1 MRRLKLAPGLILS
14 LAILLASAGSSPS
27 GERPEY
33 HLEISGAVNRTL
45 SGGQLFFERTE
56 TRNQI
61 WIQQPGSG
69 TDHTVLDISLPLD
82 LRTGTY
88 QISSQGPVDVDYHQR
103 VDQISRFFVD
113 DEWGTIT
120 LQLDD
125 NGLSGTL
132 DLAIFERVPLTAP
145 EPNTGYREYVY
156 IKGEVWNLPY
166 KNPDPE
172 DLSRISP
179 LIDQTP
185 SERENNQLADLI
197 RLGSTSFIVGLVLV
211 NFIFQ
216 FYIGARVYAGKG
228 IFWLRSLRGTAT
240 FIRGWQTPELRH
252 LMILWSII
260 LAFLLLSLFGI
271 IIPG

>member
-1 MRRLKLAPGLILS
+1 
-14 LAILLASAGSSPS
+14 LASVGCSPS
-27 GERPEY
+27 GPRPEY

-56 TRNQI
+56 TSNQI

-69 TDHTVLDISLPLD
+69 TDHTVLDIHLPLN
-82 LRTGTY
+82 LQTGTH
-88 QISSQGPVDVDYHQR
+88 QISSQSPVEVDYQQR

-120 LQLDD
+120 LQVDD

-132 DLAIFERVPLTAP
+132 DLAIFERVPFYAP
-145 EPNTGYREYVY
+145 DPNTGYREYIY

-166 KNPDPE
+166 KNLDTE

-179 LIDQTP
+179 LIDQTL
-185 SERENNQLADLI
+185 SEPENNQLADLVG
-197 RLGSTSFIVGLVLV
+197 LGLISFIVGLVLV
-211 NFIFQ
+211 NFVFQ
-216 FYIGARVYAGKG
+216 FYVGARVYAGKG

-240 FIRGWQTPELRH
+240 FIHGWQTPKLRP
-252 LMILWSII
+252 LMILWSILLGVLLFLI
-260 LAFLLLSLFGI
+260 FGIFLLTQNLS
-271 IIPG
+271 

>member
-1 MRRLKLAPGLILS
+1 MRRLKLAPGLILF
-14 LAILLASAGSSPS
+14 LAILLACVGCSPS
-27 GERPEY
+27 GPRPEY
-33 HLEISGAVNRTL
+33 NLEISGAVNRTL

-56 TRNQI
+56 TRIQI

-82 LRTGTY
+82 LQIGTY
-88 QISSQGPVDVDYHQR
+88 QISSQGPVKVDYQQR

-120 LQLDD
+120 LQVDD
-125 NGLSGTL
+125 SGLSGAL
-132 DLAIFERVPLTAP
+132 DLAIFERVPFYAP
-145 EPNTGYREYVY
+145 DPNTGYREHIS

-166 KNPDPE
+166 KNTDPE

-185 SERENNQLADLI
+185 SEREYNQLADLVG
-197 RLGSTSFIVGLVLV
+197 LGTTSFIVGLVLV
-211 NFIFQ
+211 NFVFQ
-216 FYIGARVYAGKG
+216 FYVGARVYTGKG

-252 LMILWSII
+252 LMILWSIT
-260 LAFLLLSLFGI
+260 LAFLFLSLCGI
-271 IIPG
+271 IIPS